1 MKILITGSA
10 GFIGYHLSNKMIS
23 SKKNLVVGIDNLNN
37 YYDLSLKKKR
47 IKSIKNKSKKNF
59 FFIKTDISNFTQLEK
74 IFKKY
79 KFDIVVNLAA
89 QAGVRYSLKNPEAY
103 LKSNLI
109 GFFNILELSKKYKIK
124 HLVSASTSSVYGRIK
139 KLPLKVSIPA
149 DEPIQFYAATKRSN
163 EIMGYSYSELYK
175 MRITMIR
182 FFTVYGPWGRP
193 DMSYFLFVKN
203 ILENRKINVFNYG
216 KHQRDFTHV
225 YDIVEGIKLVVN
237 KKTSKNTKKFNII
250 NLCRG
255 KKITLI
261 NFINIIEKYLNKK
274 SKIRFMEMQKGDI
287 ENTLGD
293 ISETKKFIRFKPKI
307 NFKEGVKSFVDWYK
321 SYYLIKK

>member
-10 GFIGYHLSNKMIS
+10 GFIGYHLSNEMIL
-23 SKKNLVVGIDNLNN
+23 SKKNSVIGIDNLSD
-37 YYDLSLKKKR
+37 YYDFSLKKSRVKSLKKK
-47 IKSIKNKSKKNF
+47 SKKNYL
-59 FFIKTDISNFTQLEK
+59 FIKTDISNFFQLEK
-74 IFKKY
+74 IFKAY

-89 QAGVRYSLKNPEAY
+89 QAGVRYSIKNPEAY

-124 HLVSASTSSVYGRIK
+124 HLISASSSSVYGK
-139 KLPLKVSIPA
+139 TKQLPLKVSRPA
-149 DEPIQFYAATKRSN
+149 DQPIQFYAATKRSN

-193 DMSYFLFVKN
+193 DMSPFLFVKN
-203 ILENRKINVFNYG
+203 ILNNKKINVFNHG
-216 KHQRDFTHV
+216 NHQRDFTHV
-225 YDIVEGIKLVVN
+225 YDIIEGIKLVIN
-237 KKTSKNTKKFNII
+237 KKASKKIQNFNII

-255 KKITLI
+255 KKIKLI
-261 NFINIIEKYLNKK
+261 NFIKIIEECLNKK
-274 SKIRFMEMQKGDI
+274 SKINFMKMQKGDI

-293 ISETKKFIRFKPKI
+293 LNETKKFIRFNPKI
-307 NFKEGVKSFVDWYK
+307 DIKEGMKSFIEWYK
-321 SYYLIKK
+321 FFYSIK